1 MKFKILATVH
11 LIGVALAILRLCFIP
26 FENHLRYGI
35 GHAVCWVIVITAI
48 LAFFCVPQT
57 ILLRKWIKRYFGVY
71 LFNTCFMAL
80 YPLAILVLFMMA
92 VLIPEGWRLSVV
104 EDCFIQSLI
113 PKPIECE
120 NATYVI
126 RKWEDVEHTDNNERF
141 YLYGKTSFVEHL
153 ISIRY
158 AAGVEYEKGHAKRI
172 LEVDENKGILKVE
185 VDVCSAGDQ
194 FLRKEIQEWEI
205 MKRK

>member
-1 MKFKILATVH
+1 MKFRILATIH
-11 LIGVALAILRLCFIP
+11 LIGIALAILRLCFIP

-35 GHAVCWVIVITAI
+35 GHVVCWVIIITAV

-57 ILLRKWIKRYFGVY
+57 MLLRKWIKWYFGVY

-80 YPLAILVLFMMA
+80 YPLAIVVLFIMA
-92 VLIPEGWRLSVV
+92 AFVPEGWRLQVA
-104 EDCFIQSLI
+104 EDCFVQALI

-120 NATYVI
+120 NTTYVI
-126 RKWEDVEHTDNNERF
+126 RKWEDVNYTDNNERF
-141 YLYGKTSFVEHL
+141 YLYRKAPFVEHL

-158 AAGVEYEKGHAKRI
+158 AAGVEYEKGYARRI

-185 VDVCSAGDQ
+185 VDVYTGYDFA
-194 FLRKEIQEWEI
+194 RKEIQEWEI
-205 MKRK
+205 IKRK